1 MGNPEAQP
9 LRIQRGVGAERM
21 RHVRILLL
29 WVVAAYPLVSYGHSA
44 LESSVP
50 RAGALLR
57 SAPEHL
63 RLEFSETLE
72 PALIKIQLSR
82 NSAPEPMALMPILSA
97 DGKEI
102 DANLG
107 PLAPGTYLVNWNV
120 VARDGHRTKGTFSFT
135 VGGPG

>member
-1 MGNPEAQP
+1 VGNPEAQP
-9 LRIQRGVGAERM
+9 VRIQRGAGAERM

-29 WVVAAYPLVSYGHSA
+29 WVVAAYPLVSYSHSA

-50 RAGALLR
+50 RAGALLS

-63 RLEFSETLE
+63 RLKFSEALE
-72 PALIKIQLSR
+72 PALIKVQLSR
-82 NSAPEPMALMPILSA
+82 NSAPEPMTLMPTLSA

-135 VGGPG
+135 VGGT